1 MINAHKVGLRR
12 AKGNA
17 MNTPLKRLLYW
28 SPRIL
33 CILFAAF
40 LSLFA
45 LDVFDGRHGFWQTM
59 LALLIHLIPVFVL
72 ILALVIAWRWE
83 WVGAVLYA
91 AAGTLYVVTTL
102 RIPHLHARIK
112 LLWCSTIA
120 GPAFV
125 IAALFLVNWLY
136 RKELHGR
143 A

>member
-1 MINAHKVGLRR
+1 MKQ
-12 AKGNA
+12 
-17 MNTPLKRLLYW
+17 PLKRLLFW

-59 LALLIHLIPVFVL
+59 LALLMHLIPVFVL

-91 AAGTLYVVTTL
+91 AAGTWYVIWAL
-102 RIPHLHARIK
+102 RHPNLPARIK
-112 LLWCSTIA
+112 LLWSSTIA

-125 IAALFLVNWLY
+125 IAALFLLNWLY
-136 RKELHGR
+136 RAQLRSK

>member
-1 MINAHKVGLRR
+1 MKP
-12 AKGNA
+12 
-17 MNTPLKRLLYW
+17 PLKRLLFW

-45 LDVFDGRHGFWQTM
+45 LDVFGEGYGFWKTI
-59 LALLIHLIPVFVL
+59 LALLIHLTPVFAL

-91 AAGTLYVVTTL
+91 AAGTWYVIWTL
-102 RIPHLHARIK
+102 RHPNLPAAVK
-112 LLWCSTIA
+112 LNWCLVIA

-125 IAALFLVNWLY
+125 IAALFLVNWLC
-136 RKELHGR
+136 RAELR
-143 A
+143 SKA